1 VLQVANSRR
10 FGVFE
15 VNLQARELRKHGTRV
30 RLSGHAFEILAL
42 LLERPGEI
50 VTREQL
56 RAHLWPADTFVDFE
70 HGLNTAVKKLRAA
83 LGDSPENSRYIETVP
98 RHGYRFVAPV
108 ETAGQQ
114 AITKTD
120 VGADATR
127 RLVSGF
133 AQGSGETTRPGLSLS
148 VAGKSIVAALV
159 LIGVALVLNVAKTRE
174 RLLALLQPSSEP
186 ARTINLTTNP
196 SRSVAILPLENLS
209 GDREQ
214 DYFVEGMTDEL
225 TTDLAQFQGLRVI
238 SRTSAMHYKGTNK
251 TAQQIGK
258 ELGVDTLIEGT
269 VERVGERVRIRAQ
282 LIDCLT
288 DRHLWAKSYDREFK
302 DVLALQSDIARDI
315 VEQTQ
320 ENVSPQ
326 SIRPSVNLRPVDASA
341 YEAYLKGRYFW
352 NKRTPEGFQQAVES
366 FQQAIAKD
374 PNYAR
379 AYSGLADTYVLMSSY
394 SLAPPDQIIPK
405 ARAAA
410 LRALQFDERLA
421 EPHAS
426 LALVTE
432 SYDWDW
438 QTAEKEYQRAIE
450 LDPNY
455 ATAHHWYAEF
465 LALQGRFDRA
475 LTEMQHARLLD
486 PLSLIMAIDNA
497 AILYYA
503 RQYDG
508 AIEQYRAVLAME
520 PGFGHA
526 HIAIAAY
533 AQKGQFADA
542 LAEIERWRR
551 STGGQWSWGY
561 EAYVRGRAGQTAR
574 ARYALEKFRE
584 TNRQSKSDPVG
595 MFALAY
601 TGMGNKDEAFA
612 WLQKALAEHSFVLL
626 ALKVDPAYDPLRSDP
641 RFQDLL
647 RRLAFTQ

>member
-1 VLQVANSRR
+1 MVQVSNGRR

-30 RLSGHAFEILAL
+30 RLTGHAFEILAL

-56 RAHLWPADTFVDFE
+56 RARLWHADTFVDFE

-114 AITKTD
+114 AITQTN

-127 RLVSGF
+127 RLVSDS
-133 AQGSGETTRPGLSLS
+133 AQGSGETAHARISPSL
-148 VAGKSIVAALV
+148 VGKFVLAALV

-186 ARTINLTTNP
+186 ARTTILTTNR
-196 SRSVAILPLENLS
+196 SRSIAVLPLENLS
-209 GDREQ
+209 GDQEQ
-214 DYFVEGMTDEL
+214 DYFAEGMTDEL

-238 SRTSAMHYKGTNK
+238 SRTSSMHYKGTNK
-251 TAQQIGK
+251 TAQQISK
-258 ELGVDTLIEGT
+258 ELSVDILIEGT

-302 DVLALQSDIARDI
+302 DVLALQSEIARDI

-320 ENVSPQ
+320 GNVSPQ

-352 NKRTPEGFQQAVES
+352 NKRTPERFQQAVES

-410 LRALQFDERLA
+410 LRALQIDERLA
-421 EPHAS
+421 EAHAS

-455 ATAHHWYAEF
+455 ATAYHWYAEF
-465 LALQGRFDRA
+465 LALQGRFDQA

-508 AIEQYRAVLAME
+508 AIEQYHAVLAME

-533 AQKGQFADA
+533 TQKGQFANA

-561 EAYVRGRAGQTAR
+561 EAYVRGRAGQMAR

-584 TNRQSKSDPVG
+584 TTKRGKSDPTG

-612 WLQKALAEHSFVLL
+612 WLQKAFAEHSFALL

-641 RFQDLL
+641 RFQELL

>member
-1 VLQVANSRR
+1 MLQVANSRR

-15 VNLQARELRKHGTRV
+15 VNLEARELRKHGTRV
-30 RLSGHAFEILAL
+30 RLTGHAFEILAL

-50 VTREQL
+50 VTRKQL
-56 RAHLWPADTFVDFE
+56 RARLWPVDTFVDFD

-98 RHGYRFVAPV
+98 RYGYRFVAPV
-108 ETAGQQ
+108 ETARQQ
-114 AITKTD
+114 AITQ

-127 RLVSGF
+127 RLVSDF
-133 AQGSGETTRPGLSLS
+133 AQGTGEIARSRLSLS
-148 VAGKSIVAALV
+148 LVGKFVLAALV
-159 LIGVALVLNVAKTRE
+159 LISVALVLNLAKTRE

-186 ARTINLTTNP
+186 ASTAILATNP
-196 SRSVAILPLENLS
+196 SRSIAVLPLENLS

-238 SRTSAMHYKGTNK
+238 SRTSAMHYKGINES
-251 TAQQIGK
+251 AQQIGK

-269 VERVGERVRIRAQ
+269 VERVGEHVRIRAQ
-282 LIDCLT
+282 LIDCHT

-302 DVLALQSDIARDI
+302 DVLALQSEIARDI

-320 ENVSPQ
+320 GNVSRQ
-326 SIRPSVNLRPVDASA
+326 SIRPPLDLRPVNASA

-379 AYSGLADTYVLMSSY
+379 AYSGLADTYALISSY

-405 ARAAA
+405 AHAAA
-410 LRALQFDERLA
+410 LRALQIDERLA
-421 EPHAS
+421 EAHAS

-432 SYDWDW
+432 NYDWDW
-438 QTAEKEYQRAIE
+438 QTVEKEYKRAIE

-455 ATAHHWYAEF
+455 ATAHHWYAEY
-465 LALQGRFDRA
+465 LALQGRFDQA
-475 LTEMQHARLLD
+475 FAEMQHARLLD

-503 RQYDG
+503 RQYDR
-508 AIEQYRAVLAME
+508 AIEQYRTVLAME

-526 HIAIAAY
+526 HIAIVAY
-533 AQKGQFADA
+533 VQKGEFPNA
-542 LAEIERWRR
+542 LAEIARWRR
-551 STGGQWSWGY
+551 SKDGPWIWAY
-561 EAYVRGRAGQTAR
+561 EAYVRGRAGQVAR
-574 ARYALEKFRE
+574 ARYALGKFRE
-584 TNRQSKSDPVG
+584 TNRRWKTDPVG
-595 MFALAY
+595 MLALAY
-601 TGMGNKDEAFA
+601 TGMGNKDEAFT
-612 WLQKALAEHSFVLL
+612 WLQKAFAEHSIVLL

-647 RRLAFTQ
+647 RRLGFAQ

>member
-1 VLQVANSRR
+1 MLPVSNGRR

-30 RLSGHAFEILAL
+30 RLTGHAFEILAL

-56 RAHLWPADTFVDFE
+56 RARLWPADTFVDFE

-108 ETAGQQ
+108 DTAGQQ
-114 AITKTD
+114 AITQTN

-127 RLVSGF
+127 RLVSDF
-133 AQGSGETTRPGLSLS
+133 AQGSGETAPSRLSISL
-148 VAGKSIVAALV
+148 VGKFVLAALV
-159 LIGVALVLNVAKTRE
+159 LISVALVLNVAKTRE
-174 RLLALLQPSSEP
+174 RLLALLQPSIEP
-186 ARTINLTTNP
+186 ARTTSLTTNS
-196 SRSVAILPLENLS
+196 SRSIAVLPLENLS

-238 SRTSAMHYKGTNK
+238 SRTSAMHYKGINK

-302 DVLALQSDIARDI
+302 DVLALQTEIARDI

-320 ENVSPQ
+320 GNVSPR
-326 SIRPSVNLRPVDASA
+326 SIRPSADLRPVNAGA
-341 YEAYLKGRYFW
+341 YEAYLKGRYFL

-366 FQQAIAKD
+366 FQQAIAKE

-379 AYSGLADTYVLMSSY
+379 AYSGLADTYVLISSY
-394 SLAPPDQIIPK
+394 SLAQPDQIIPK
-405 ARAAA
+405 AHAAA
-410 LRALQFDERLA
+410 LRALQIDERLA
-421 EPHAS
+421 EAHAS

-432 SYDWDW
+432 NYYWDW
-438 QTAEKEYQRAIE
+438 ETAEKEYRRAIE

-455 ATAHHWYAEF
+455 ATAHQWYAEY

-475 LTEMQHARLLD
+475 FTEMQQARLLD

-503 RQYDG
+503 RQYDR
-508 AIEQYRAVLAME
+508 AIEQYSAVLAME

-533 AQKGQFADA
+533 VQKGQFAKA
-542 LAEIERWRR
+542 LAEIDRWRR
-551 STGGQWSWGY
+551 SKDGPWCWAY
-561 EAYVRGRAGQTAR
+561 EAYVRGRAGQMAR

-584 TNRQSKSDPVG
+584 TNRRWKTDPVG

-601 TGMGNKDEAFA
+601 TGMGNKDQAFA
-612 WLQKALAEHSFVLL
+612 WLQKAFAEHSIVLL
-626 ALKVDPAYDPLRSDP
+626 GLKVDPAYDPLRSDP

-647 RRLAFTQ
+647 RRLGFTR